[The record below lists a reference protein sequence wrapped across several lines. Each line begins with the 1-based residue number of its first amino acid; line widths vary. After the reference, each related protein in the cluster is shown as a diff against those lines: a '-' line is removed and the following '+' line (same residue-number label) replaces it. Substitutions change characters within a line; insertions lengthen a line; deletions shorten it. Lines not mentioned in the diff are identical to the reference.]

1 LGINTFN
8 PLPHFNLI
16 NNQILFLIFT
26 FKRFKVTQEYYSRY
40 ARQTILPQ
48 MGLEGQEKLTK
59 AKVLVIGC
67 GGLGGPVLS
76 YRRLLPSQVRKAGF
90 TSSAKANAF
99 VGV

>member
-1 LGINTFN
+1 MI
-8 PLPHFNLI
+8 
-16 NNQILFLIFT
+16 
-26 FKRFKVTQEYYSRY
+26 QEYYSRY

-76 YRRLLPSQVRKAGF
+76 YLAAAGVGTIGLIEFDTVSLSNPAVLSLQTKHECFTVFRPIVFHEQIRTEKAVPS
-90 TSSAKANAF
+90 
-99 VGV
+99 